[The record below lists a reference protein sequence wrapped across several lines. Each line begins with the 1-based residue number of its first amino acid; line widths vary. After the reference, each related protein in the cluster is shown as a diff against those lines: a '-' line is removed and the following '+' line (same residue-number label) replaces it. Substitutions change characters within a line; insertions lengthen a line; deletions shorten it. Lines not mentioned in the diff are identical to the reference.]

1 MLDLSKRSKKYF
13 DLTLHDGTKLQIP
26 TPTRGVYNAVME
38 ISQKADNADFTEV
51 EQVVK
56 QILSSNK
63 TKVKVTEQQM
73 AAFDLEDIYEL
84 FLSYVDFV
92 HKVISDPN

>member
-13 DLTLHDGTKLQIP
+13 DITLHDGTKLQIP

-63 TKVKVTEQQM
+63 TKVKITEQQM
-73 AAFDLEDIYEL
+73 AAFDLDDIYEL

-92 HKVISDPN
+92 HKAISDPN

>member
-1 MLDLSKRSKKYF
+1 MLDFSKRKKKYF
-13 DLTLHDGTKLQIP
+13 DITLHDGTKLQIP
-26 TPTRGVYNAVME
+26 TPTRGVYNAIME
-38 ISQKADNADFTEV
+38 ISQKADNADFAEV

-56 QILSSNK
+56 KILDSNK
-63 TKVKVTEQQM
+63 TKVKITEQQM
-73 AAFDLEDIYEL
+73 AAFDLDDIYEL